1 MCIRDSNES
10 GRLIDRTEETDL
22 ANQLGWFNS
31 ISGGDIDNDGDT
43 DYIVGNFGFNTK
55 YQASVTKPEIM
66 YYGDF
71 EGNGEKKIIEAKY
84 ENGIF
89 LPHRGL
95 GCSSDAMPMVKQML
109 PTYHQFAITS
119 LQGIYSE
126 VLLNN
131 AEKFEANN
139 LASGVFINQTDN
151 QGKVRFE
158 FQSLPRIAQASP
170 IFGSAVCDINGD
182 GNLDLY
188 VVQNFFGPQRETGY
202 MDGGVSLLLLGYGT
216 GQFESVAPAS
226 SGLLVPGDGT
236 SLTISDINQDQRPDF
251 IAGVNSG
258 KLRVFVNQ
266 TQSNSIAIRILERSE
281 GRNHIG
287 AKVSVIFSDGSIQ
300 LHEVSAGG
308 GYLSQSAPVIFVGK
322 GTSKR
327 KVKSIHIR
335 WPDGSIKKFTVDEF
349 QSQPPSLSHSF
360 DPE

>member
-1 MCIRDSNES
+1 M
-10 GRLIDRTEETDL
+10 
-22 ANQLGWFNS
+22 
-31 ISGGDIDNDGDT
+31 
-43 DYIVGNFGFNTK
+43 
-55 YQASVTKPEIM
+55 
-66 YYGDF
+66 
-71 EGNGEKKIIEAKY
+71 
-84 ENGIF
+84 
-89 LPHRGL
+89 
-95 GCSSDAMPMVKQML
+95 
-109 PTYHQFAITS
+109 
-119 LQGIYSE
+119 
-126 VLLNN
+126 
-131 AEKFEANN
+131 
-139 LASGVFINQTDN
+139 
-151 QGKVRFE
+151 
-158 FQSLPRIAQASP
+158 
-170 IFGSAVCDINGD
+170 CDINGD

-236 SLTISDINQDQRPDF
+236 SLIISDINQDQRPDF

-266 TQSNSIAIRILERSE
+266 TQSNSIAIRILDRSE

-300 LHEVSAGG
+300 LHEISAGG

>member
-1 MCIRDSNES
+1 
-10 GRLIDRTEETDL
+10 
-22 ANQLGWFNS
+22 
-31 ISGGDIDNDGDT
+31 
-43 DYIVGNFGFNTK
+43 
-55 YQASVTKPEIM
+55 
-66 YYGDF
+66 
-71 EGNGEKKIIEAKY
+71 
-84 ENGIF
+84 
-89 LPHRGL
+89 
-95 GCSSDAMPMVKQML
+95 
-109 PTYHQFAITS
+109 
-119 LQGIYSE
+119 
-126 VLLNN
+126 
-131 AEKFEANN
+131 
-139 LASGVFINQTDN
+139 
-151 QGKVRFE
+151 
-158 FQSLPRIAQASP
+158 
-170 IFGSAVCDINGD
+170 
-182 GNLDLY
+182 
-188 VVQNFFGPQRETGY
+188 

-266 TQSNSIAIRILERSE
+266 TQSNSIAIRILDRSE

-300 LHEVSAGG
+300 LHEISAGG
-308 GYLSQSAPVIFVGK
+308 GYLSQSAPVVFIGE
-322 GTSKR
+322 GNSQR